1 MSKLTRN
8 DLFPRKGLAKM
19 PYGEKLN
26 SIKKDRGLTNAKIST
41 ICEVPLSTVTRV
53 FDKKTPGANFE
64 TMVAFAKGLNF
75 SLDELAGIKPPT
87 ENYCLRLIKEKDAKI
102 QQLIEDNQT
111 LREDNKTLREDNQQ
125 LRRGKIKFVGILA
138 TLIIA
143 LIVWLIIDLVNGHF
157 GYFRY

>member
-1 MSKLTRN
+1 
-8 DLFPRKGLAKM
+8 M

-26 SIKKDRGLTNAKIST
+26 SIKKDRGLTNAKIHE
-41 ICEVPLSTVTRV
+41 ICDVPLSTVTRV

-75 SLDELAGIKPPT
+75 SLDELAGLKPPT
-87 ENYCLRLIKEKDAKI
+87 ENYCIRLIKEKDAKI
-102 QQLIEDNQT
+102 QQLEEYI
-111 LREDNKTLREDNQQ
+111 KTLRDDNNTLRDDNQQ

-143 LIVWLIIDLVNGHF
+143 LVVWLIVDLANGHF
-157 GYFRY
+157 GHFRY